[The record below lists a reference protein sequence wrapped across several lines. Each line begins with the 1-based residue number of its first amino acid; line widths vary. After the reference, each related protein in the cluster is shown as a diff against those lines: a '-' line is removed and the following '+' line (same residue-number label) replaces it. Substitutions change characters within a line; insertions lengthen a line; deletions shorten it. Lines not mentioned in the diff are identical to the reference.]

1 MSMKSCSSNRVLQI
15 MFGRNAEPPKANRYK
30 SLYEMLNSSRFTDN
44 SLKSAIFAYNF
55 YFTANEIGRWN

>member
-1 MSMKSCSSNRVLQI
+1 

-44 SLKSAIFAYNF
+44 SLKSAIFALNF